1 MPNDQAMRA
10 LMPAERVA
18 QAELVGLRKAPMDPT
33 HRVVLAMPTGAFFAL
48 GAVYWFVYVRK
59 RA

>member
-10 LMPAERVA
+10 LMPAKRVA
-18 QAELVGLRKAPMDPT
+18 QAELAGLRKAPMHRT
-33 HRVVLAMPTGAFFAL
+33 HRVVLAMPAGAIFAL